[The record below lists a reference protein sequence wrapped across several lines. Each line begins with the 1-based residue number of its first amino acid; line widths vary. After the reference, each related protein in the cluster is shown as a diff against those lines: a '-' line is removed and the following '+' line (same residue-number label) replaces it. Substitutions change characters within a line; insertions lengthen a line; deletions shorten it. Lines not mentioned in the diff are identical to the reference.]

1 MFLLL
6 GVGMVALIVIA
17 GGAWYFLGANRPAS
31 VTSHTPATRAEAA
44 HLSIVVLPFTNLSG
58 DASQDYFADGITE
71 NLTTDLSRIRNSFVI
86 GRNTAFT
93 FKGKNIGSKEISKEL
108 GVRYVLEGSVQRDQN
123 RVRVNAQ
130 LIDGE
135 TGAHLWADR
144 FEEGITDLFK
154 LQDEVVARLAN
165 SLGYELTKAEAQR
178 STHSTNPDA
187 IDLTMR
193 GWTVFWHPPTKESTA
208 SARDY
213 FERAIKID
221 PQNAEAMVGLA
232 YARIRATFYGW
243 STGAEDTYAAQLDL
257 LTKATATN
265 PGYAFA
271 YYVKSFALFNTR
283 QFPGAIE
290 AAQTAVALDPNA
302 AYGYFAMG
310 VAERAAERCEQSIA
324 HIKQAFALSPRDPLS
339 GLWHTTLGV
348 AEICLGRLDAAIVE
362 LERAIDAGYRPY
374 LPYAFLAAAEAAK
387 GNDAEAKTRLA
398 EARRLN
404 PQLTIKWFLENYSV
418 PPMIVD
424 SLRKAGVP
432 EE

>member
-1 MFLLL
+1 MKSL
-6 GVGMVALIVIA
+6 
-17 GGAWYFLGANRPAS
+17 
-31 VTSHTPATRAEAA
+31 
-44 HLSIVVLPFTNLSG
+44 
-58 DASQDYFADGITE
+58 
-71 NLTTDLSRIRNSFVI
+71 
-86 GRNTAFT
+86 
-93 FKGKNIGSKEISKEL
+93 
-108 GVRYVLEGSVQRDQN
+108 
-123 RVRVNAQ
+123 
-130 LIDGE
+130 
-135 TGAHLWADR
+135 
-144 FEEGITDLFK
+144 
-154 LQDEVVARLAN
+154 ARLAN

-193 GWTVFWHPPTKESTA
+193 GWTVFCHPPTKENTA

-257 LTKATATN
+257 LTKATAIN

-271 YYVKSFALFNTR
+271 YYVKSLALFNTR

-310 VAERAAERCEQSIA
+310 VAERAAERCEQSIV

-348 AEICLGRLDAAIVE
+348 AEICLGSL
-362 LERAIDAGYRPY
+362 
-374 LPYAFLAAAEAAK
+374 
-387 GNDAEAKTRLA
+387 T
-398 EARRLN
+398 RRLWSLSE
-404 PQLTIKWFLENYSV
+404 QLTQGTDLTSPTPFWRQ
-418 PPMIVD
+418 
-424 SLRKAGVP
+424 LRPRRRTMPRRKLVWRRPVVSTLNSRSNGSWRTIQSRQ
-432 EE
+432 